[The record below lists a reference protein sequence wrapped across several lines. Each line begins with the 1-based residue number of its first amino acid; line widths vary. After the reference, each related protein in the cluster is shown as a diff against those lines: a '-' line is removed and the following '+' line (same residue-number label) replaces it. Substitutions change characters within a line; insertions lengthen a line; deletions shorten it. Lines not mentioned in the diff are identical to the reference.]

1 MNGNMSAL
9 LHSPQLKDESSELG
23 CSASE
28 VDKDG
33 RGFPFEHSDKS
44 GNVSINS
51 DGYSS
56 QLVGGSLTTGQSRDA
71 VDDTSVLGSAK
82 VVNHD
87 YFLDDLDSH

>member
-9 LHSPQLKDESSELG
+9 LNSPQLKDESSELG

-33 RGFPFEHSDKS
+33 KGFPFEHSDKS
-44 GNVSINS
+44 GNISINS

-56 QLVGGSLTTGQSRDA
+56 QLVGGSLTAGQSRDA
-71 VDDTSVLGSAK
+71 VDDTLMLGSAK

-87 YFLDDLDSH
+87 YFLY

>member
-1 MNGNMSAL
+1 MSAL

-33 RGFPFEHSDKS
+33 RGFPSEHSDKS
-44 GNVSINS
+44 GNISINS

-56 QLVGGSLTTGQSRDA
+56 HLVGGSLTTGQSRDA